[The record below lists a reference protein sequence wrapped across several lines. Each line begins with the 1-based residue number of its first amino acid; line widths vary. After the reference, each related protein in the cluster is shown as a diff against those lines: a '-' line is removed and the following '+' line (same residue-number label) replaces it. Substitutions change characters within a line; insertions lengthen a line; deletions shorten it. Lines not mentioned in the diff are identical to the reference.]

1 MHFAN
6 LTSNAIKIQ
15 MNFESKVEG
24 IIFITIFIN
33 PSIHHTLLKELGC
46 YKHVIC
52 YAIISIYDM
61 I

>member
-6 LTSNAIKIQ
+6 FTSNAIKIQ
-15 MNFESKVEG
+15 RNFESRVEG
-24 IIFITIFIN
+24 IIFITILIN
-33 PSIHHTLLKELGC
+33 PFAHHTTLKELGC